1 MRKLSLVL
9 IIMGLSGS
17 LFAQVIPQPSPGAN
31 ISQTVG
37 ITKINVEYSRP
48 GVKGR
53 KVFGELVKFGKVWRT
68 GANAATKISI
78 SNDITLNGMPLKA
91 GKYAIMS
98 IPEAQS
104 WTLIFSKELNINE
117 ENYTEDYDVLRVVSK
132 VVPAEQTES
141 FSIDFSD
148 ISEDKAR
155 MNFSWEK
162 TRVSVDI
169 AVNNRSA
176 LALEVESRNDE
187 AAAVFQQGAEYLVNK
202 DIDLSYALELIDKSI
217 LLKETFRNN
226 WVKSRILE
234 KTGKKDEALK
244 LLIKAKDMG
253 DLDPVY
259 QFYKEIIEASIQ
271 KLSPKS
277 K

>member
-1 MRKLSLVL
+1 MRKFSLVL
-9 IIMGLSGS
+9 ILMGLSGS

-53 KVFGELVKFGKVWRT
+53 KVFGDLVKFGKVWRT

-78 SNDITLNGMPLKA
+78 SNDITVNGMPLKA

-98 IPEAQS
+98 IPESQS

-132 VVPAEQTES
+132 VIPAEQTES

-202 DIDLSYALELIDKSI
+202 DIDLNYALELIDKSI

-234 KTGKKDEALK
+234 KTGKKEEALK

>member
-1 MRKLSLVL
+1 MRKFSFVL
-9 IIMGLSGS
+9 ILMGLSGS

-53 KVFGELVKFGKVWRT
+53 KVFGDLVKFGKVWRT

-78 SNDITLNGMPLKA
+78 SNDITVNGMPLKA

-98 IPEAQS
+98 IPESQS

-132 VVPAEQTES
+132 VIPAEQTES

-202 DIDLSYALELIDKSI
+202 DIDLNYALELIDKSI

-234 KTGKKDEALK
+234 KTGKKEEALK

>member
-1 MRKLSLVL
+1 MRKFSLVL
-9 IIMGLSGS
+9 ILMGLSGS

-78 SNDITLNGMPLKA
+78 SNDITVNGMPLKA

-98 IPEAQS
+98 IPESQS

-132 VVPAEQTES
+132 VIPAEQTES

-202 DIDLSYALELIDKSI
+202 DIDLNYALELIDKSI

-234 KTGKKDEALK
+234 KTGKKEEALK